1 MTATINKP
9 TRVTE
14 ITATTIN
21 RILTYFIIA
30 EIVHHSQKPLKSSKG
45 L

>member
-9 TRVTE
+9 TRATE
-14 ITATTIN
+14 ITVTTIN
-21 RILTYFIIA
+21 HILTYFIIA
-30 EIVHHSQKPLKSSKG
+30 EIVYHSQKPLKSSKG